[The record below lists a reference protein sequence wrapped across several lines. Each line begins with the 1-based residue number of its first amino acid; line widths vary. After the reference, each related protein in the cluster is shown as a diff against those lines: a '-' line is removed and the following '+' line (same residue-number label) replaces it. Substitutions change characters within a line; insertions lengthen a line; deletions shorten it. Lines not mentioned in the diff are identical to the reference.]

1 MRKILIDLLNSK
13 ITPIAQEISKAKQEL
28 VQIESDHDETTDH
41 ASIVSELTA
50 EIELVLEK
58 IASTERE
65 IEEITHLLTLFQ
77 LPKKHLLH
85 QKVKSLKN

>member
-28 VQIESDHDETTDH
+28 VQIESDHDKITDH

-50 EIELVLEK
+50 EIESVSES
-58 IASTERE
+58 ISSTERK
-65 IEEITHLLTLFQ
+65 IAEITPPADSCFNS
-77 LPKKHLLH
+77 KKGISFIKKS
-85 QKVKSLKN
+85 KV